1 MKKLI
6 STTLFTILFSAIAF
20 SQNITE
26 FENVTN
32 LITEDFTNAE
42 TAFPILTSVDNYFI
56 IDNGDYLLSRNNTES
71 EYAIIVSATQQVSDF
86 VLKTAIK
93 LGPSSNKK
101 ASCGIIIKSQTTGSG
116 ALIFEI
122 NRKGEYRIKELLVTN
137 TYKYLSGKTSNDGW
151 VRNKIIKKQDEF
163 NSIKILNKENILVK
177 SKAEKIK
184 RLKKIYI
191 PISFWIE
198 NKYKKKGETLI
209 LGFSGGQGSG
219 KTTVTGILK
228 IILKKFFKRRIH
240 VSSIDDFYKT
250 LEDRNKISNKI
261 HPLLKTRGVPGTHD
275 INLVKNFFNIIRK
288 KKFKKIK
295 LPKFE
300 KAMDNR
306 LEKKY
311 WFNIKQK
318 PEIVILEGWCVG
330 AKPQSNSLIKRPIN
344 ILEKYEDKDLK
355 WRKYANKKLKQEY
368 NKEVQSTP
376 GRALNQELFKY
387 LCPFNVWANSRLY
400 GQIFSQISGQ
410 VNTQNREIKTLEMR
424 LTAA

>member
-1 MKKLI
+1 MR
-6 STTLFTILFSAIAF
+6 SVNECFD
-20 SQNITE
+20 
-26 FENVTN
+26 NVK
-32 LITEDFTNAE
+32 ED
-42 TAFPILTSVDNYFI
+42 YFK
-56 IDNGDYLLSRNNTES
+56 
-71 EYAIIVSATQQVSDF
+71 F
-86 VLKTAIK
+86 
-93 LGPSSNKK
+93 
-101 ASCGIIIKSQTTGSG
+101 
-116 ALIFEI
+116 
-122 NRKGEYRIKELLVTN
+122 
-137 TYKYLSGKTSNDGW
+137 
-151 VRNKIIKKQDEF
+151 
-163 NSIKILNKENILVK
+163 LNKEKILGK

-184 RLKKIYI
+184 SLKKIYI

-240 VSSIDDFYKT
+240 VSSIDNFYKT

-295 LPKFE
+295 IPKFE

-330 AKPQSNSLIKRPIN
+330 ARPQSNSLIKRPIN

-355 WRKYANKKLKQEY
+355 WRKYVNEKLKKEYKKLFLMIDHLIFMKIPNFKVVFKWRLLQEKKLKKKSYSNKKIMSY
-368 NKEVQSTP
+368 NEIKRFIMFYQRITLQMIKDLSKSASIVMS
-376 GRALNQELFKY
+376 LNKNHEIKKVLFK
-387 LCPFNVWANSRLY
+387 S
-400 GQIFSQISGQ
+400 
-410 VNTQNREIKTLEMR
+410 
-424 LTAA
+424 